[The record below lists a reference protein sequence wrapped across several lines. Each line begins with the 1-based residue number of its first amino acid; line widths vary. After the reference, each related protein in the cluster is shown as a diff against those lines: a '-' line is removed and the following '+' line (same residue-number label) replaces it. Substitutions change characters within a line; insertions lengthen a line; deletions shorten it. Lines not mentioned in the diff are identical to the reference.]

1 MRARRNN
8 KHFMIKN
15 DNEQQKKHN
24 NHQNQKERKGKLTK
38 LLTARWAGSPER
50 GKQKVRELPGS

>member
-1 MRARRNN
+1 
-8 KHFMIKN
+8 MIKN